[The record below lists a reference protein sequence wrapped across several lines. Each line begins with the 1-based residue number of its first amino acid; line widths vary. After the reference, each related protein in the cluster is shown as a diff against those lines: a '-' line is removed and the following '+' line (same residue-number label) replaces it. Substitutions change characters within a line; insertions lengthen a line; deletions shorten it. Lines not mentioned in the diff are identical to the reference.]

1 MTTILESTTT
11 ATHRPGQ
18 TPTPATA
25 VGFSRILQVELRKL
39 FATNANRALMA
50 AIFAV
55 GVLGAVLSYSMFSIF
70 QEMGESWYMH
80 VIMINAVPII
90 LLQPLVILMVTTEWS
105 TRSAMT
111 TFTLEPRRHLVI
123 AAKAIVT
130 VLAGI
135 VVWALSLGLGA
146 GTYAV
151 GTAMGGTEAVWSVS
165 ATTLLGDL
173 GAQLLMTLS
182 SFALALLIHN
192 APATIVLVLALPT
205 VIGMSV
211 LLPEWAQQI
220 VAWINLSENLNITM
234 MNLTGAATGQHWAQ
248 LAVSVAVWVIV
259 PGAVGIWRTLR
270 REAV

>member
-1 MTTILESTTT
+1 MTTILDATT
-11 ATHRPGQ
+11 ATRRPGQ
-18 TPTPATA
+18 TPTGATV

-39 FATNANRALMA
+39 FATNANRALMT
-50 AIFAV
+50 AIFFIA
-55 GVLGAVLSYSMFSIF
+55 VLGAVLSYSMHSVFL
-70 QEMGESWYMH
+70 EMGENWYINVFM
-80 VIMINAVPII
+80 VNAVPII

-123 AAKAIVT
+123 AAKAITITVT
-130 VLAGI
+130 SV

-146 GTYAV
+146 ATYAV
-151 GTAMGGTEAVWSVS
+151 GTATHGTEAAWSIS
-165 ATTLLGDL
+165 ATTVAGDL

-192 APATIVLVLALPT
+192 APATIVLVLALPS

-220 VAWINLSENLNITM
+220 LVWINLSENLNIT
-234 MNLTGAATGQHWAQ
+234 LLDATGAATGQHWAQ
-248 LAVSVAVWVIV
+248 LAVSVTVWIIAPAV
-259 PGAVGIWRTLR
+259 VGTWRTLR
-270 REAV
+270 REAA